1 MKKRIWIWV
10 AASFAVVA
18 VLATAIT
25 GGGYLYLQH
34 RNAAWLNDALMA
46 YDKGEWARAK
56 GYFERYLP
64 QDPKNADL
72 LMKYADACL
81 KLTADR
87 GGSLRAAATAYQ
99 QILTYHPDTP
109 GIRQKLIDLYVNLDG
124 WSTLEYYTRDW
135 LRRAPEDPDLAYY
148 NALALDRMGRLDD
161 AMKAYEA
168 LVAKRTDRSDV
179 YGNYARILRDK
190 GLENR
195 AEEVFANARADR
207 PGDGRIVADYARFL
221 ARKSTWTEVQK
232 LLDQS
237 LALSPNDPDVLV
249 AAAQADM
256 LRRQHAHAAE
266 LLQRAIQAK
275 PGEGAAYL
283 MLASAYVYQG
293 MPEEAIKALKQAG
306 EFVRV
311 DTPLILIT
319 LADLQL
325 GMNAFDDAKATIAQ
339 YTAAYPDQLPITE
352 YFTAKELLVRGEP
365 SEAVKRLAT
374 VVQLRPG
381 FALAQYTLAEAY
393 LATGETE
400 LARNTLEKYL
410 SKNAADERAQRLMA
424 QRFGRP
430 VSIEAIAARLEDLSK
445 QATPDVQQLTAMAAA
460 LLDASV
466 RRDALPLYGELVRA
480 TLEKAIAAAPKEPLA
495 YQLLANL
502 VLSMGKP
509 QEAVEEID
517 KAVAQGCD
525 PAAFAMLRAGAALAM
540 GDESTAQKCIDE
552 ATSRAGFSHVE
563 YAQWAAFFAQQGQYD
578 QAMAMLNRGIGQS
591 NESEAKATLEVERA
605 VLALRHGD
613 LARTSEWLE
622 AVAPHVAPGTT
633 LRRRLNTVRLQL
645 AQSYLVTDPS
655 AAAEQNAQKLIHA
668 VQQEDPGNMSLPV
681 ADGLLLLRKTPPE
694 LDRAQALFETAAA
707 ADSTGLGAQW
717 GQAKV
722 AIARQDYPRALTHIE
737 RAVSS
742 APNVPALRLLEAD
755 ALLKTDRLFEAERV
769 VRRVLERRPED
780 PDATLLLATCLLR
793 TGRLNEAKAEMERLE
808 KLAGNSPG
816 YAEALRVLRGSLL
829 AARGAD
835 RDVEK
840 ALRAQA
846 ADHPDDVRA
855 AMDLANVVMRQG
867 RAEEARTIVS
877 EFAERHVSDP
887 AVWVAIAQ
895 WWAGTEDE
903 ARWREASTCLTRAL
917 LADPNYIPAIRSML
931 AIRIRQGDNL
941 EALGLCNRYLARN
954 PDDADMLNTKARLLG
969 QINGRQLEALSAAD
983 RAIEL
988 DDRAEYKATRGMIL
1002 VGMRQYDRALRDLR
1016 PYALETK
1023 ELPARYDAALA
1034 EAYFATN
1041 NLKLARQYLDYALNK
1056 AQSGES
1062 VDMDRLRQL
1071 QDAIRQKE
1079 SAA

>member
-10 AASFAVVA
+10 AASFAVVVA
-18 VLATAIT
+18 LAAAIT

-34 RNAAWLNDALMA
+34 RNATWLNDALTA

-81 KLTADR
+81 NLTMDR
-87 GGSLRAAATAYQ
+87 GGSLHAAATAYQ

-109 GIRQKLIDLYVNLDG
+109 DVRQKLIELYVKLDA

-161 AMKAYEA
+161 AMKTYEA

-190 GLENR
+190 GLENK

-207 PGDGRIVADYARFL
+207 PADGRVVADYARFL

-266 LLQRAIQAK
+266 LLQKAIQAK
-275 PGEGAAYL
+275 PDEGAAYL
-283 MLASAYVYQG
+283 MLASVYVYQG

-306 EFVRV
+306 EFVKI

-393 LATGETE
+393 LATGEIE

-430 VSIEAIAARLEDLSK
+430 VSIETLAARVEELSK
-445 QATPDVQQLTAMAAA
+445 QATLDVQQLTAMVAA
-460 LLDASV
+460 LLDTAV
-466 RRDALPLYGELVRA
+466 RRDALPVYGELIRV
-480 TLEKAIAAAPKEPLA
+480 TLEKVIAAAPKELVA

-509 QEAVEEID
+509 QEAVETVD
-517 KAVAQGCD
+517 RAVAQGCD
-525 PAAFAMLRAGAALAM
+525 PAAFTMLRAGAALAT
-540 GDESTAQKCIDE
+540 GDASTAQKWIDD
-552 ATSRAGFSHVE
+552 ATARAGFGHVE
-563 YAQWAAFFAQQGQYD
+563 YTQWATFFAQHGQYD
-578 QAMAMLNRGIGQS
+578 QAMAMLNRGIDKS
-591 NESEAKATLEVERA
+591 NESEAKETLEVERA
-605 VLALRHGD
+605 ILALRHGD
-613 LARTSEWLE
+613 LAQALEWLD
-622 AVAPHVAPGTT
+622 AVAPRVAVGTT
-633 LRRRLNTVRLQL
+633 LRRRLNTARLQL

-655 AAAEQNAQKLIHA
+655 AAAEQYAQRLIHT

-681 ADGLLLLRKTPPE
+681 ADGLLLLRKTPPD
-694 LDRAQALFETAAA
+694 LDRAQALFETAA

-722 AIARQDYPRALTHIE
+722 AIARQDYPRALMHIE
-737 RAVSS
+737 RALSS
-742 APNVPALRLLEAD
+742 APNIPALRLLEAD

-793 TGRLNEAKAEMERLE
+793 TGKFNEAKAEMERLE
-808 KLAGNSPG
+808 KLAGNDPG
-816 YAEALRVLRGSLL
+816 YTEALRVLRGSLL

-835 RDVEK
+835 RDAEK
-840 ALRAQA
+840 MLRAQA
-846 ADHPDDVRA
+846 AEHPDEVRA
-855 AMDLANVVMRQG
+855 ALDLASVVLRQG
-867 RAEEARTIVS
+867 RAEEAKAILS
-877 EFAERHVSDP
+877 EFAERHVADP

-895 WWAGTEDE
+895 WWANTEDE

-917 LADPNYIPAIRSML
+917 LADSNYIPAIRAML

-954 PDDADMLNTKARLLG
+954 PDEADMLNTKARLLG
-969 QINGRQLEALSAAD
+969 QINGRQHEALAVAD

-1071 QDAIRQKE
+1071 QEAIQKKE